1 MAKKLKGKNI
11 ITLIL
16 VVIFAL
22 TWVYNNLS
30 LRDEPSTSAY
40 SSTLDNTVS
49 ENTETQTIDTKT
61 SQSKTDDKLEASS
74 KKLSIDQLTAEIH
87 VIQYLKQNNKL
98 PDYYI
103 TKNEARKLGW
113 QTKHKNLCDAAPG
126 KAIGGD
132 HFGNFE
138 KKLPIK
144 KGRKYTEA
152 DINYNCGSRGQHRIV
167 FSNDGL
173 IFVTK
178 NHYKSFEEK

>member
-1 MAKKLKGKNI
+1 MKKNAKFKKI
-11 ITLIL
+11 PVLIL
-16 VVIFAL
+16 LAIFAL
-22 TWVYNNLS
+22 TWGYNS
-30 LRDEPSTSAY
+30 LIPETETVSASTNSTEEH
-40 SSTLDNTVS
+40 SSTEETISQDLKTKKELDKKI
-49 ENTETQTIDTKT
+49 ETSNKKMSIDELT
-61 SQSKTDDKLEASS
+61 SQEY
-74 KKLSIDQLTAEIH
+74 
-87 VIQYLKQNNKL
+87 VIQHLKEHGKL

-113 QTKHKNLCDAAPG
+113 QTKYRNLCDAAPG

-138 KKLPIK
+138 KQLPIK

-152 DINYNCGSRGQHRIV
+152 DINYNCGSRGQHRVV

-178 NHYKSFEEK
+178 NHYKSFEKK